1 MNPEARRE
9 LDLLEELSNDSQV
22 TQRRLADKL
31 GIALGLTNLY
41 LKRMVRK
48 GYVKCVNGRANRL
61 LYVITPSGMAEKT
74 RLTYE
79 FMEYSLRLYR
89 GARGRVREVLEP
101 FSRLDRLSV
110 AIYGTGEAAEVTYLC
125 LRELHVQPTA
135 IFDAE
140 GGTTFLNTPVLS
152 IVQHESVP
160 FDVLILATFDTPAP
174 LIATLESHGVAREKL
189 VLLRNPS

>member
-1 MNPEARRE
+1 MNQEARRE
-9 LDLLEELSNDSQV
+9 LDLLEALAGDAQL
-22 TQRRLADKL
+22 TQRRLAGRL

-48 GYVKCVNGRANRL
+48 GYVKCVNGHANRL

-89 GARGRVREVLEP
+89 GARSRVRAVLEP
-101 FSRLDRLSV
+101 FSRQRSVRV

-125 LRELHVQPTA
+125 LKEFQVQPAA
-135 IFDAE
+135 IFGVE
-140 GGTTFLNTPVLS
+140 GGTTFLTIPVLA
-152 IVQHESVP
+152 IEEHASVP
-160 FDVLILATFDTPAP
+160 FDVLIVATFDDPAA
-174 LIATLESHGVAREKL
+174 LTAELESKGIAREKL
-189 VLLRNPS
+189 LLLRDS